1 MHISDGVLSPAVI
14 AFGWIVSIVFIAFSF
29 KWAQKQGSIAEQ
41 IPKLSVFTAAFF
53 VASLIHINVPPTSV
67 HLILNGLLGVVL
79 GALAYPAMFIGL
91 VLQALLFQ
99 HGGITTIGINSFNVG
114 VPALISYVAF
124 RKGSAMGLSKPVI
137 GGICGGLAIL
147 LTTVFLALVLIT
159 AGEQFEMMAKLVII
173 PHMVI
178 MVIEAVITASVVAY
192 LAKVKP
198 ELLPL
203 DKEDNK

>member
-14 AFGWIVSIVFIAFSF
+14 AFGWIASVIFIAFAF
-29 KWAQKQGSIAEQ
+29 NWAKKNGGVAEQ

-53 VASLIHINVPPTSV
+53 VASLIHVNVPPTSV

-114 VPALISYVAF
+114 LPALICYAVF
-124 RKGSAMGLSKPVI
+124 KKGSGIGLSKPVI
-137 GGICGGLAIL
+137 GGLCGGLAIL
-147 LTTVFLALVLIT
+147 LTTVFLAGTLYT
-159 AGEQFEMMAKLVII
+159 TGEQFEAMAKLVIL
-173 PHMVI
+173 PHIVI
-178 MVIEAVITASVVAY
+178 MVIETIVTASVVAY

-198 ELLPL
+198 ELLPFGRE
-203 DKEDNK
+203 DKK

>member
-14 AFGWIVSIVFIAFSF
+14 AFGWIISLIFVALSF

-67 HLILNGLLGVVL
+67 HLILNGLLGVIL

-99 HGGITTIGINSFNVG
+99 HGGITTIGINCFNIG
-114 VPALISYVAF
+114 VPALICYVVF
-124 RKGSAMGLSKPVI
+124 RKGSSVGLSKPVV

-147 LTTVFLALVLIT
+147 LTTFFLAITLIT
-159 AGEQFEMMAKLVII
+159 AGEQFEMMAKLVIL
-173 PHMVI
+173 PHMAI
-178 MVIEAVITASVVAY
+178 MVIEAIITASVVAY

-203 DKEDNK
+203 DKEDNT

>member
-14 AFGWIVSIVFIAFSF
+14 AFGWIISIILVGLSF
-29 KWAQKQGSIAEQ
+29 KWAQKQGPIAEQ

-91 VLQALLFQ
+91 ILQALLFQ
-99 HGGITTIGINSFNVG
+99 HGGITAIGINCFNIG
-114 VPALISYVAF
+114 VPALICYAVF
-124 RKGSAMGLSKPVI
+124 RKGYGMGVSMPVI
-137 GGICGGLAIL
+137 GGISGGLAIL
-147 LTTVFLALVLIT
+147 LTTIFLAITLIT
-159 AGEQFEMMAKLVII
+159 AGEQFEMMAKLVVI

-178 MVIEAVITASVVAY
+178 MVIEAIMTASVVAY

-203 DKEDNK
+203 KREDKK